1 MSAQQV
7 SQADPKCLCPPE
19 EATALHFLAYPSH
32 IKDRKLERKGE
43 RTQDEGK
50 QRGQEREAGLAEG
63 PHPTPNQ
70 KPFRMSASQG
80 HQTG

>member
-1 MSAQQV
+1 MKVLLDFSEIQ
-7 SQADPKCLCPPE
+7 L
-19 EATALHFLAYPSH
+19 LYPVFSS

-50 QRGQEREAGLAEG
+50 QRGQGREAGLAEG

-80 HQTG
+80 HQIG